1 MRSPKGFKV
10 VNVGA
15 TAVAALIVR
24 QEDLREEEEEEG
36 EEDNEGMNVA

>member
-24 QEDLREEEEEEG
+24 QEDLREEEEG
-36 EEDNEGMNVA
+36 EEDNEGMNAA